1 MDTSSY
7 NLDELYDDVKK
18 NYPTMSDL
26 VFSIHFIDKH
36 ATEKSF
42 IELDSNETFM
52 AMISMYEKEKQ
63 ITIYATT
70 NNDSGTTNI
79 QQR

>member
-1 MDTSSY
+1 
-7 NLDELYDDVKK
+7 L
-18 NYPTMSDL
+18 
-26 VFSIHFIDKH
+26 SIHFVDKY

-70 NNDSGTTNI
+70 NNDSGKTNI

>member
-18 NYPTMSDL
+18 NYPTTSDL
-26 VFSIHFIDKH
+26 VLSIHFVDKYT
-36 ATEKSF
+36 TEKSF

-52 AMISMYEKEKQ
+52 VMLNMYEKEKEIDKQ
-63 ITIYATT
+63 
-70 NNDSGTTNI
+70 
-79 QQR
+79 